1 MSSIQSLSAWR
12 FLVGADLNIFFRD
25 KRSLILN
32 LATPLVIAGL
42 FGMVFG
48 GGETAPGRMSIAV
61 VDQDASEASKAIVA
75 GLAAEKT
82 LEVLSLDRE
91 AAREEVRKGRV
102 HAAIL
107 LPAGF
112 GDAAGKAF
120 LGGGAKPPVTVLFDP
135 SQTGTIPMVQGLL
148 TQQVFAAVTG
158 NLFSGAS
165 GVALID
171 ESLATLDAQ
180 GLDAVTTGDLRE
192 LLMRVRILNQR
203 SRAELGGM
211 AEPEAGGP
219 SPLRGG
225 LTVPFEL
232 ADEAVT
238 SGRAPYNGYAHAC
251 AGMGVQFILMM
262 GIESGVGL
270 LLLRRRGLW
279 LRLKA
284 APLARRTLLAARLG
298 SAAILSLA
306 MFTFLYSGAAIL
318 YGVRVDGSML
328 GFVGIAT
335 AFALTTAAFGLLIAA
350 LGQTPEATRGL
361 AIFATLAMVLLGGGW
376 VPSFMFPEWL
386 QTAGAVLPTRW
397 AIQGLEAMTWRGLGL
412 DQALPAIGALLGFTA
427 AFLAIAIWRFR
438 WDPT

>member
-75 GLAAEKT
+75 GIAAEKT

-91 AAREEVRKGRV
+91 AAREEVRKGKV

-120 LGGGAKPPVTVLFDP
+120 LGGGAKPPVTVLYDP
-135 SQTGTIPMVQGLL
+135 SQTVTIPMVQGLL

-203 SRAELGGM
+203 NRAELGGM

-279 LRLKA
+279 LGCDPEPRDVHVSIFRCGDTVRRARRRKHAGLRGHCHGVRAYDGCIWSADCRARPDAGGHAWSGNFRDAGDGSTGWRLGAVVHVPGMA
-284 APLARRTLLAARLG
+284 ADCGRGVAHTLGHPRARGHDLARPGPGPGATCHRRLAGTHRRFPGDCDLAFPLG
-298 SAAILSLA
+298 PP
-306 MFTFLYSGAAIL
+306 
-318 YGVRVDGSML
+318 
-328 GFVGIAT
+328 
-335 AFALTTAAFGLLIAA
+335 
-350 LGQTPEATRGL
+350 PESV
-361 AIFATLAMVLLGGGW
+361 MSPDEVN
-376 VPSFMFPEWL
+376 E
-386 QTAGAVLPTRW
+386 
-397 AIQGLEAMTWRGLGL
+397 
-412 DQALPAIGALLGFTA
+412 
-427 AFLAIAIWRFR
+427 
-438 WDPT
+438 